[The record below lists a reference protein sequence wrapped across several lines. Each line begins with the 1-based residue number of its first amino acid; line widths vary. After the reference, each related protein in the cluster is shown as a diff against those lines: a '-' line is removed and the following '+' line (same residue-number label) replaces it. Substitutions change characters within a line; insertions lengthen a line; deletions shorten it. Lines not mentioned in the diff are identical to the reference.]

1 MKLIV
6 GLGNPG
12 DEYAR
17 TRHNIGRR
25 LVEFIAARENVKFVS
40 KRAQRS
46 AVASC
51 SWNGETVHLA
61 YPATYMNLS
70 GEPVSLLAKY
80 FKIEIARDLLIVVD
94 DAALPFGKL
103 RLRGDGSSGGHNG
116 LASIEERLHTRA
128 YPRLRM
134 GIGVLDGGK
143 NSNNADT
150 GEPLRDYVLSGFEP
164 SEEKVMEAFL
174 GSGMEACRLW
184 ALESM
189 TKAMNEVNAARS

>member
-25 LVEFIAARENVKFVS
+25 LMEFIAAREKVKFAS

-103 RLRGDGSSGGHNG
+103 RLRGDGSAGGHNG

-128 YPRLRM
+128 YPRLRL
-134 GIGVLDGGK
+134 GIGILDGGK
-143 NSNNADT
+143 NAHNADT
-150 GEPLRDYVLSGFEP
+150 GEPLRDYVLSGFKS
-164 SEEKVMEAFL
+164 SEEKAMEAFL

-184 ALESM
+184 ALGSI
-189 TKAMNEVNAARS
+189 TQAMNEVNAARS